1 MKKLLVVTTVAIM
14 LAGCGDSFTG
24 KYKFDNTNETMI
36 IKGDGTCVDDLN
48 GVKTACTWKKVGNGK
63 YEIQMKTFLGDVA
76 FDAVSKDKNTYEVSA
91 YGATVT
97 MRK

>member
-1 MKKLLVVTTVAIM
+1 MKKLLLVATVAIM

-24 KYKFDNTNETMI
+24 KYKFDNTTETMT
-36 IKGDGTCVDDLN
+36 IKADGTCVDDLN
-48 GVKTACTWKKVGNGK
+48 GVKTACTWKKVGTGK
-63 YEIQMKTFLGDVA
+63 YEIQLQTFLGNVTIN
-76 FDAVSKDKNTYEVSA
+76 AVSKDKNTYEVSA